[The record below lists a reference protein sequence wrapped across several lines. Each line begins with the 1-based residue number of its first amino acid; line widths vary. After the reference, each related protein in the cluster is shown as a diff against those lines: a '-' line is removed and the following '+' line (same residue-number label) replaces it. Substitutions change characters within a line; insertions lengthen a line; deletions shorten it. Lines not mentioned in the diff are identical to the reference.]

1 MDSIFTMTQRV
12 SYPFLRIAMGVVL
25 LWIGALKFVDPSP
38 VVGLIGASLSFL
50 AFKEFVYLLGA
61 AEVTLAVLLFL
72 NIGTKFVGLALVGLF
87 SGTLLI
93 FVIAPKVVYGDAGFP
108 LLALPGEFLLKDL
121 VLMAAAVTLT
131 SIASAREA
139 AGARRPQLQADI
151 ARAA

>member
-1 MDSIFTMTQRV
+1 MDTIFTITQRA

-25 LWIGALKFVDPSP
+25 LWIGALKFVDPSS
-38 VVGLIGASLSFL
+38 VVGLLGASLSFL
-50 AFKEFVYLLGA
+50 AFNEFVYLLGI

-72 NIGTKFVGLALVGLF
+72 NIGVKYVGLALVGLF

-93 FVIAPKVVYGDAGFP
+93 FVIAPMVAYGDAGFP

-121 VLMAAAVTLT
+121 VLMAASVTLSAMAYSRET
-131 SIASAREA
+131 ASAT
-139 AGARRPQLQADI
+139 RPDLQAQI